1 MLKTNY
7 DVEIN
12 NNFAKIQMEQVYFNP
27 FDKPLE
33 IHYAVPTDP
42 VFSISSLRV
51 LYQEIEVAG
60 TVVEKEKAKA
70 EYKKRLEKGETVM
83 MANYSKTETSIL
95 KLKIGNIEPQ

>member
-7 DVEIN
+7 NVNIN
-12 NNFAKIQMEQVYFNP
+12 NNFASIQMEQVYFNP

-42 VFSISSLRV
+42 SFSISSLRI
-51 LYQEIEVAG
+51 LYQELEVVGA
-60 TVVEKEKAKA
+60 VVEKEKAKA
-70 EYKKRLEKGETVM
+70 EYKKSLEKGETVM

-95 KLKIGNIEPQ
+95 KIRIGNIEPQ